1 MLCVTFIGNHHRIM
15 DNIPQKKK
23 PGLPARLTPMQ
34 RKFAEVLVFAEGHK
48 FAYECAKEAGY
59 EGDNATLR
67 VKASQL
73 QDPKYYPLVFK
84 HIGELREE
92 NYKKHNISFGGHLT
106 ELAKIRDEAIKS
118 KSFSAATN
126 AEKARGAV
134 GGLYIE
140 QKIIRTGKIEDLT
153 EEELKERIS
162 TIKED
167 NALLIDKK
175 ETEVKDPKE
184 KKPKPILS

>member
-1 MLCVTFIGNHHRIM
+1 M
-15 DNIPQKKK
+15 DNLPQPKKRGV
-23 PGLPARLTPMQ
+23 PSRLTPMQ
-34 RKFAEVLVFAEGHK
+34 RQFAELLVFNEGHK

-59 EGDNATLR
+59 KGDNATLR
-67 VKASQL
+67 KEASRL
-73 QDPKYYPLVFK
+73 QNPKYFPLVFK

-106 ELAKIRDEAIKS
+106 ELAHIRDDAK
-118 KSFSAATN
+118 KARSFSAATN

-153 EEELKERIS
+153 EDELNKRIS
-162 TIKED
+162 TIMDD
-167 NALLIDKK
+167 NTLLLDPKSK
-175 ETEVKDPKE
+175 DKDPKD
-184 KKPKPILS
+184 KKPKPVLS

>member
-1 MLCVTFIGNHHRIM
+1 MENL
-15 DNIPQKKK
+15 PQKKK

-34 RKFAEVLVFAEGHK
+34 RKFAELLVFNEGHK
-48 FAYECAKEAGY
+48 FAYECAQEAGY

-67 VKASQL
+67 SKSSQL

-92 NYKKHNISFGGHLT
+92 TYRKYGISFGGHLS
-106 ELAKIRDEAIKS
+106 ELAKIRDDAK
-118 KSFSAATN
+118 KARSFSAATN

-140 QKIIRTGKIEDLT
+140 QKIIRTGKIEALT
-153 EEELKERIS
+153 EEELNKRIS
-162 TIKED
+162 SIVDD
-167 NALLIDKK
+167 NTLLL
-175 ETEVKDPKE
+175 DPKSKDKE
-184 KKPKPILS
+184 PKNKKPKPILS

>member
-1 MLCVTFIGNHHRIM
+1 M
-15 DNIPQKKK
+15 DNTPQKKK

-34 RKFAEVLVFAEGHK
+34 RRFAELLVFNEGHK
-48 FAYECAKEAGY
+48 FAYECAKDAGY

-67 VKASQL
+67 VKGSQL
-73 QDPKYYPLVFK
+73 QDPKHYPLVFK

-92 NYKKHNISFGGHLT
+92 HYKKHNISFGGHLT

-153 EEELKERIS
+153 EEELNERIA

-167 NALLIDKK
+167 NALLIDEKEDKK
-175 ETEVKDPKE
+175 EPKD

>member
-1 MLCVTFIGNHHRIM
+1 MEIIA
-15 DNIPQKKK
+15 KKK

-34 RKFAEVLVFAEGHK
+34 RKFAEILVFNEGHK

-59 EGDNATLR
+59 DGDNATLR
-67 VKASQL
+67 KKASEL
-73 QDPKYYPLVFK
+73 QNPKYYPLVVK

-118 KSFSAATN
+118 KSFSAAAN

-140 QKIIRTGKIEDLT
+140 QKIIRTGKIEDLS
-153 EEELKERIS
+153 EEELNERIS

-167 NALLIDKK
+167 NSLLLDKK
-175 ETEVKDPKE
+175 EEEKDPKD

>member
-1 MLCVTFIGNHHRIM
+1 MKI
-15 DNIPQKKK
+15 IPQKK

-34 RKFAEVLVFAEGHK
+34 RRFAELLVFNEGHR

-59 EGDNATLR
+59 EGENSTLR
-67 VKASQL
+67 VTASQL
-73 QDPKYYPLVFK
+73 QDPKRYPLVVK

-92 NYKKHNISFGGHLT
+92 HYKKHNISFGGHLT

-153 EEELKERIS
+153 EEELNKRIA
-162 TIKED
+162 TIRED
-167 NALLIDKK
+167 HALLIDEK
-175 ETEVKDPKE
+175 EKEKEPKD